1 MSVII
6 LTFSFTQRIAE
17 LKAIPLIYRGRISK
31 LNTIKTMGL
40 FNWRKKDDKI
50 KNQQEPINQQQEI
63 PLDEFTQ
70 QMAGSA
76 MNCVNHFKGR
86 YGDKLDF
93 TVKSLET
100 VDEILDEASDFY
112 EEMKQEQKD
121 WIINSVGAYIFEV
134 ARRNY
139 GGKYYWFDQ
148 RNQPIFVTGQP
159 KFEISIVVFDKVRG
173 RIENGKEDNIP
184 FFFKGYTERVENAKE
199 GDRAT
204 IV

>member
-1 MSVII
+1 
-6 LTFSFTQRIAE
+6 
-17 LKAIPLIYRGRISK
+17 
-31 LNTIKTMGL
+31 MGL

-50 KNQQEPINQQQEI
+50 KNRQEQKQEN
-63 PLDEFTQ
+63 PFDEFTQ
-70 QMAGSA
+70 QMADSA
-76 MNCVNHFKGR
+76 MLCVNHFKGR
-86 YGDKLDF
+86 YGNKLDF

-112 EEMKQEQKD
+112 EDMKQEQKD

-134 ARRNY
+134 ARKNY

-159 KFEISIVVFDKVRG
+159 KFEISIVVFDKVKG
-173 RIENGKEDNIP
+173 RMENGKEDNIP
-184 FFFKGYTERVENAKE
+184 FFFKGYTERVEKAKE